1 MENIAVFVDFNNEK
15 LSGKSLNLLAKAVS
29 LNSERLVLY
38 TFSKCDSYQLPLIQ
52 NIELNVIQS
61 EHAVMLID
69 SKLVIGLSN
78 DFMSK
83 NIQLALGY
91 KSVLIDSL
99 FPQLGITTK
108 LKVKSQVTDF
118 EINDSKLTYITSN
131 FNTKALSTYTRTTSN
146 GLLILNAN
154 FKYSAPIAIDS
165 SVVVSPT
172 IIQIAADKFIQ
183 IKSVKHTEAGIAL
196 SDAATVVGAGRGL
209 KDPSNWP
216 MIEELASLLQA
227 ATACSKPVSDLNW
240 RPHHEHVGQTGIK
253 IAPDIY
259 IACGISGAI
268 QHLAGVN
275 SSNTIVVINND
286 PEAPFFKNADYS
298 IIGDV
303 FDIIPRLIKKLKN
316 R

>member
-1 MENIAVFVDFNNEK
+1 MENIAVFVDFNNDK
-15 LSGKSLNLLAKAVS
+15 LSGKSLSLLAKA
-29 LNSERLVLY
+29 LTLKCKKIFLY
-38 TFSKCDSYQLPLIQ
+38 TFTKRTSYQLPVIQ
-52 NIELNVIQS
+52 NIELNVIHS
-61 EHAVMLID
+61 DHEVMLID
-69 SKLVIGLSN
+69 GMLVSTLSN
-78 DFMSK
+78 DFISK
-83 NIQLALGY
+83 NIQFALGY
-91 KSVLIDSL
+91 KSVLIDSI
-99 FPQLGITTK
+99 FPQIGITTK
-108 LKVKSQVTDF
+108 LKVRSQVTDF
-118 EINDSKLTYITSN
+118 EIDDSKLSYITSN
-131 FNTKALSTYTRTTSN
+131 FNTKARSTYTRTTSH

-154 FKYSAPIAIDS
+154 FKYSGPATNGE
-165 SVVVSPT
+165 SVDVSPT
-172 IIQIAADKFIQ
+172 IIKIDSDKSIQ

-196 SDAATVVGAGRGL
+196 SDATTVVGAGRGL

-216 MIEELASLLQA
+216 MIEELASLLHA

-275 SSNTIVVINND
+275 SSKTIVVINND
-286 PEAPFFKNADYS
+286 PEAPFLKNADYS

-303 FDIIPRLIKKLKN
+303 FDIVPRLIKKLKN

>member
-1 MENIAVFVDFNNEK
+1 MENIAVFVDFYNNK

-29 LNSERLVLY
+29 LKSKRLALY
-38 TFSKCDSYQLPLIQ
+38 TFSKCDSYQLPVIQ
-52 NIELNVIQS
+52 NIDLNVIQS
-61 EHAVMLID
+61 DHEVTLID

-154 FKYSAPIAIDS
+154 FKYSTTIANDS
-165 SVVVSPT
+165 SIVVSPT
-172 IIQIAADKFIQ
+172 IIQIDADKSFQ
-183 IKSVKHTEAGIAL
+183 IKSVKHTDAGISL

-216 MIEELASLLQA
+216 MIEELASMLHA

-275 SSNTIVVINND
+275 SSKTIVVINND

-303 FDIIPRLIKKLKN
+303 FDIVPRLIKKLKN

>member
-1 MENIAVFVDFNNEK
+1 MENIAVFVDFNNDK
-15 LSGKSLNLLAKAVS
+15 LSGKSLNLLTKAVS
-29 LNSERLVLY
+29 LNSERLMLY

-69 SKLVIGLSN
+69 SKLVVGLSN
-78 DFMSK
+78 DFMNK

-99 FPQLGITTK
+99 FPQLGTTTK

-154 FKYSAPIAIDS
+154 FKYSSPIANDS

-172 IIQIAADKFIQ
+172 IIKIDADKSIQ

>member
-1 MENIAVFVDFNNEK
+1 MENIAVFVDFYNNK

-29 LNSERLVLY
+29 LKSKRLALY
-38 TFSKCDSYQLPLIQ
+38 TFSKCDSYQLPVIQ
-52 NIELNVIQS
+52 NIDLNVIQS
-61 EHAVMLID
+61 DHEVTLID

-91 KSVLIDSL
+91 KSVLIDSV

-154 FKYSAPIAIDS
+154 FKYSTTIANDS
-165 SVVVSPT
+165 SIVVSPT
-172 IIQIAADKFIQ
+172 IIQIDADKSFQ

-216 MIEELASLLQA
+216 MIEELASMLHA

-275 SSNTIVVINND
+275 SSKTIVVINND

-303 FDIIPRLIKKLKN
+303 FDIVPRLIKKLKN